1 MGAPLPLVDW
11 QSGVFISLLHESSA
25 VGSTRERGAHRAR
38 GIKLG
43 INRVHKQ
50 QTAWQP
56 RHDLSRENPLEIAA
70 LATRLPPTHSLGG
83 ARSRLHLER
92 QRGDHRRSALVGAR
106 LLLLGDRHGEGRMAD
121 DGEAAR
127 GRDRHERAGGLE
139 DVRACVGSGGL
150 DLRQQ
155 DARVPAWGK

>member
-1 MGAPLPLVDW
+1 
-11 QSGVFISLLHESSA
+11 
-25 VGSTRERGAHRAR
+25 
-38 GIKLG
+38 
-43 INRVHKQ
+43 
-50 QTAWQP
+50 
-56 RHDLSRENPLEIAA
+56 
-70 LATRLPPTHSLGG
+70 
-83 ARSRLHLER
+83 
-92 QRGDHRRSALVGAR
+92 
-106 LLLLGDRHGEGRMAD
+106 MAD